1 MVEDYGFDGVDI
13 DYEAARA
20 DQTADFVALFKEL
33 REALDKYAKDKG
45 DSEPYLITS
54 AVFTKA
60 EEWTAKATEYIGEW
74 EPSFMY
80 PSNDDLRIR
89 NFSICRPLP
98 VDGLRLQ
105 RLLGQLDRLPVQ
117 PSHGR
122 QQRRSLC
129 RVWHQELPRAH
140 PGRAHCHGYIFPLH
154 PRSFIF

>member
-74 EPSFMY
+74 EPSFHV
-80 PSNDDLRIR
+80 SE
-89 NFSICRPLP
+89 
-98 VDGLRLQ
+98 Q
-105 RLLGQLDRLPVQ
+105 
-117 PSHGR
+117 
-122 QQRRSLC
+122 
-129 RVWHQELPRAH
+129 
-140 PGRAHCHGYIFPLH
+140 
-154 PRSFIF
+154 